1 MNIAS
6 ASQSRPS
13 GPISTSR
20 TSTLASTTQTRR
32 HKFSADRNFVV
43 FPVQLDQR
51 DQPKSPHEA
60 FPFTSYTTTDLKL
73 RHSYD
78 PHLAKDV
85 DKIWVSTASYYKQ
98 KQSPQ
103 HEFIVFSVTGSN
115 GMQNFIALDRNVNVK
130 GSGALISRNGK
141 NGPLAQDYF
150 HVSHYGDMTSLINH
164 CGHTNSEETC
174 SHVEQ
179 IVFGQKSFSFAQLV
193 VMASTISEV
202 CPAYRLGATNCYWFA
217 SLIWECIF
225 DMFSEGVI
233 VHTRN
238 TDERGRYKGVKVQ
251 GNHNNFQEVVQRYKN
266 DLLEFTRAVRDD
278 AMSAIERRSRR
289 FSTMTAIQPEV
300 EKDITR
306 IPPTDSHRSRRV
318 STATTLA
325 VPEAVPRPQAPSSEK
340 DRRSEHRKSERTRSV
355 SLCPT
360 SQPQDHTTRLSTGMN
375 KDLPS
380 LPPGASA
387 PQTARPRT
395 RPVDDS
401 RRNSRATMRESAFLQ
416 VSVPDAIPRENHRY
430 SDVGKA
436 LERAT
441 AAYDRSSSRPV
452 SIYVTVPPKQPQLE
466 PISARV
472 QDSNRLKAQSLP
484 SRPNSPGDEP
494 NKERSRSPS
503 LPAGPTQPDNKR
515 DSSSLS
521 PDLSAN
527 PAPRKRTTSSLG
539 RLRQALPKLL
549 LPTVSESEDPICESP
564 EISPWVELESGDYLE
579 NHPFADNS
587 SERLSYIEFPQPPGV
602 RVAQGHR
609 TRVHPSR
616 IERADGS
623 RRRRSQ
629 SSVECDR
636 DSRYSSFGSQS

>member
-179 IVFGQKSFSFAQLV
+179 IVFGQKSFSFANSL
-193 VMASTISEV
+193 SW
-202 CPAYRLGATNCYWFA
+202 PAPSA

-340 DRRSEHRKSERTRSV
+340 DRRSEHRKSERT
-355 SLCPT
+355 
-360 SQPQDHTTRLSTGMN
+360 
-375 KDLPS
+375 
-380 LPPGASA
+380 
-387 PQTARPRT
+387 
-395 RPVDDS
+395 
-401 RRNSRATMRESAFLQ
+401 
-416 VSVPDAIPRENHRY
+416 RY